1 MLPGGCGAGQHRA
14 RPTQLGYL
22 QSATAAFLPEE
33 VDNLE
38 VPFAEIDSALEQG
51 RQAMRWGTDEMAKKL
66 QVAGA
71 KVVKLVKVRRNAT
84 RLLKPQPQ
92 LHAADAPWR
101 LTLVR
106 RESEIFTMDWE
117 NWSLQS
123 GQ

>member
-1 MLPGGCGAGQHRA
+1 
-14 RPTQLGYL
+14 LGYL

-66 QVAGA
+66 QAQVTGA
-71 KVVKLVKVRRNAT
+71 KVVKLVKVRRNAI
-84 RLLKPQPQ
+84 RLLTPQPQ

-106 RESEIFTMDWE
+106 RESEIFTMD
-117 NWSLQS
+117 
-123 GQ
+123 

>member
-1 MLPGGCGAGQHRA
+1 MLPGACGAGQHRA

-22 QSATAAFLPEE
+22 RPVTAALLPEE

-38 VPFAEIDSALEQG
+38 VLFAEIDSALDQG
-51 RQAMRWGTDEMAKKL
+51 HQAMMWGTDEMAKKL
-66 QVAGA
+66 QAQVAGA
-71 KVVKLVKVRRNAT
+71 KMVKLVKVRRNAI
-84 RLLKPQPQ
+84 RLLTPQPQ

-117 NWSLQS
+117 N
-123 GQ
+123 